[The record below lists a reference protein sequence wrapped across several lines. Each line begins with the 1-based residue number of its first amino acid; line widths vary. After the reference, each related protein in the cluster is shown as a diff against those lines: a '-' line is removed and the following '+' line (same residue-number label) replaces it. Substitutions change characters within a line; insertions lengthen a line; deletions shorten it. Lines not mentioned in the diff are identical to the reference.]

1 MSKATTLDI
10 MIMKNHL
17 LKSLLPLFMDI
28 LIESLH
34 RLARKDGNGVDDL
47 VSGVVMAD
55 RQKIT
60 DDIKA
65 NL

>member
-1 MSKATTLDI
+1 MSKANPLDI
-10 MIMKNHL
+10 IIMKNQL
-17 LKSLLPLFMDI
+17 LKSLLPFFMDA